1 MEPNAVERTI
11 TDHIVEEYLYDRP
24 DVVLDSDFPLVQEGV
39 VDSLGIFRLVG
50 FLEKTFAVKI
60 GKDDV
65 VLENFV
71 NVAAMKQLVLGK
83 LAAGAAGGG
92 AAGDA

>member
-1 MEPNAVERTI
+1 MDPNAVERTI
-11 TDHIVEEYLYDRP
+11 TDHIVEEYLYDRS
-24 DVVLDSDFPLVQEGV
+24 DVVLDAEFPLVQEAV

-71 NVAAMKQLVLGK
+71 NVAAIKQLVLDK
-83 LAAGAAGGG
+83 LAAGTADGGT
-92 AAGDA
+92 AGDA